1 MGKLHEVE
9 VRRLHPTQITVGM
22 IEVREKRDELSRLR
36 EPHLH
41 DFLRAHPVPAVEGPN
56 DKLYITDHHHL
67 GRALSEEGIATGFF
81 LVEADFSTLA
91 LDQFW
96 TEMDRHQWVH
106 PYDENGQRCPFD
118 EIPKHVEHLRD
129 DPFRSLA
136 GYVRNAGGYQKTP
149 EAFAEF
155 LWADFF
161 RKRISIGSGK
171 EGFETAVRMGI
182 TLARSVDARGLPGY
196 IGPMAAPEPQGL

>member
-9 VRRLHPTQITVGM
+9 VHRLHPTQITVGM
-22 IEVREKRDELSRLR
+22 IEVREKRDELCGRKGPDLR
-36 EPHLH
+36 
-41 DFLRAHPVPAVEGPN
+41 DFLRAHAVPAVEGPN

-67 GRALSEEGIATGFF
+67 GRVLSEEGFATGYF
-81 LVEADFSTLA
+81 LVEEDFSTLA
-91 LDQFW
+91 LDRFW

-106 PYDENGQRCPFD
+106 PYDENGLRRPFD
-118 EIPKHVEHLRD
+118 EIPKHLEHLRD

-171 EGFETAVRMGI
+171 EGFETAVHTGV
-182 TLARSVDARGLPGY
+182 TLAHSDEAKGRPGY
-196 IGPMAAPEPQGL
+196 IGPVAAREAQRI